1 LKLYSF
7 ILKGEFAS
15 FRKPDTN
22 APYLTYSMI
31 PYPGLL
37 GIFGAMAGKSGY
49 VDQTGTYP
57 TYYEEYHTDIFVGI
71 KPVFQKG
78 TNGFQKKFVKFSN
91 LHGYGS
97 NEAGGNLIIT
107 EQILISPAWQIFLF
121 DKNDQFRGFIKKISE
136 YETVF
141 TPYLGKN
148 EFRAEISNFE
158 ELENAV
164 EITEEVKDKKSM
176 KFDSVTLLKKPD
188 KHPIIKNLSKGIS
201 FEKYFEAPKSQI
213 SDDGYS
219 IFENYPYALGKD
231 LHYKLTLS
239 VFTNWE
245 INPSTLMEG
254 TRVFRIR
261 DLEGKERTIQMF
273 NGGLE

>member
-1 LKLYSF
+1 
-7 ILKGEFAS
+7 
-15 FRKPDTN
+15 
-22 APYLTYSMI
+22 MI
-31 PYPGLL
+31 L
-37 GIFGAMAGKSGY
+37 GILGSIAGLSGY
-49 VDQTGTYP
+49 NPKRKQ
-57 TYYEEYHTDIFVGI
+57 DIDSFPHFYQDI
-71 KPVFQKG
+71 SSIWISFHPIFSERPIFQKQMV
-78 TNGFQKKFVKFSN
+78 TSN
-91 LHGYGS
+91 NYHGYGS
-97 NEAGGNLIIT
+97 DAGCFQIT
-107 EQILISPAWQIFLF
+107 EQIIIAPTWKAYFYDETGQS
-121 DKNDQFRGFIKKISE
+121 KNIIENLRNKQ
-136 YETVF
+136 TVF

-231 LHYKLTLS
+231 LHYKLALS

-245 INPSTLMEG
+245 IDPSTLMEG

>member
-1 LKLYSF
+1 MNRSDVF
-7 ILKGEFAS
+7 ES
-15 FRKPDTN
+15 P
-22 APYLTYSMI
+22 PYALMSTKNR
-31 PYPGLL
+31 L
-37 GIFGAMAGKSGY
+37 GSE
-49 VDQTGTYP
+49 DQA
-57 TYYEEYHTDIFVGI
+57 
-71 KPVFQKG
+71 
-78 TNGFQKKFVKFSN
+78 N
-91 LHGYGS
+91 
-97 NEAGGNLIIT
+97 
-107 EQILISPAWQIFLF
+107 
-121 DKNDQFRGFIKKISE
+121 
-136 YETVF
+136 
-141 TPYLGKN
+141 
-148 EFRAEISNFE
+148 
-158 ELENAV
+158 
-164 EITEEVKDKKSM
+164 KKSM

-245 INPSTLMEG
+245 IDPSTLMEG